1 MSQFFSPREVATAL
15 GVSESSLKRWVDK
28 GLIPAQKTG
37 GGHRRLP
44 LDSVLRYVRRER
56 MVLAKPEAIGL
67 PPGTGESSAIDHA
80 AGIEFLT
87 ALREGDEDK
96 SRRILLDAFLGG
108 EPVSTICDRMV
119 APAFHRMGELWRC
132 NEIEVYQERRACEVC
147 LRVIHELRRATG
159 SGSANAPL
167 ALGATLDGDPYTLAV
182 SMGEVVL
189 RDLGWRAVSL
199 GNMLPFE
206 TLHRAIETDRPR
218 LMWLS
223 VTSIRDDDRFIAS
236 FNTLFDTASS
246 WGCALVV
253 GGQAFTT
260 ELRQRLRYTTHC
272 DTFGHLAAFAETLHP
287 SERRGAQ

>member
-1 MSQFFSPREVATAL
+1 MSQFFSPREVAAAL

-56 MVLAKPEAIGL
+56 MVLANPEAIGL
-67 PPGTGESSAIDHA
+67 PPGTGDDTAIEHA
-80 AGIEFLT
+80 SGIEFLT
-87 ALREGDEDK
+87 ALREGNEPEA
-96 SRRILLDAFLGG
+96 RRIILDAFLSG
-108 EPVSTICDRMV
+108 ESIAEICDRML
-119 APAFHRMGELWRC
+119 APAFHRLGELWRC
-132 NEIEVYQERRACEVC
+132 NQIEVYQERRACEVC
-147 LRVIHELRRATG
+147 LRVIHELRRAVG
-159 SGSANAPL
+159 SGQANAPL

-189 RDLGWRAVSL
+189 RDLGWRSVSL

-223 VTSIRDDDRFIAS
+223 VTSIRDADRFIAS
-236 FNTLFDTASS
+236 FNTLFDTASA

-253 GGQAFTT
+253 GGQAFGSDI
-260 ELRQRLRYTTHC
+260 RQRLRYTTYC
-272 DTFGHLAAFAETLHP
+272 DTFGHMAAFARTLYTE
-287 SERRGAQ
+287 SGQ